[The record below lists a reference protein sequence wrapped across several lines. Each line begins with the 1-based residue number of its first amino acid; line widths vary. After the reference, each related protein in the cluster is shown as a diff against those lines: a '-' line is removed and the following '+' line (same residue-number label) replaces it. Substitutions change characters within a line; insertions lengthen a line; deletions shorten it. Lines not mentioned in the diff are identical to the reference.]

1 MACQEVL
8 KQAWSP
14 SELIQNGFSFKIFPS
29 NPNVHQKP
37 IVHRTFCMQD
47 NPLRT
52 KTPVKLTHNSN
63 VTSLSHQISTIV
75 NIFNKNT
82 PSCLK
87 TNLQSWFLSWRD
99 ILDPDFFFLKFIII
113 VQIYGTFMEVMN
125 FGVPC
130 RSRRRGFNT
139 RL

>member
-75 NIFNKNT
+75 NIFNKILLVVWKPTFNLGFNHEETFWT
-82 PSCLK
+82 P
-87 TNLQSWFLSWRD
+87 
-99 ILDPDFFFLKFIII
+99 IFFLKFIII